1 MKYFAL
7 RRCALFILAGLL
19 MLTSGCRYLA
29 NRYYDFRDTFSVGV
43 GITAENKVTG
53 IVPESLGAYV
63 ELTDLL
69 QFGAVKFNGDV
80 AEADLRGA
88 YAGPESS
95 MRIGFLWWQML
106 RINQAYE
113 DGSFNAFK
121 NQEFP
126 WCYRMESIDMRNH
139 AGKPAKRL
147 HYEHWAMNDHYGT
160 LLLHRGW
167 QYWEYV
173 GAQLG
178 LCDPFVTHFGVMVRL
193 GFDLSEVSDFLLGW
207 VGIDFKHDDMNADE
221 WTIFTKSA
229 DSWGL
234 KLVPAK
240 PACAPAPL
248 SDEDATSATTPTED
262 VAPKPEVRMMDEST
276 TATTTVPE

>member
-7 RRCALFILAGLL
+7 RRCLLFILAGLL

-29 NRYYDFRDTFSVGV
+29 NRYYDFRDIFSVGV

-53 IVPESLGAYV
+53 IMPASLGAYV
-63 ELTDLL
+63 EVTDLL
-69 QFGAVKFNGDV
+69 QCGAITFNGDV
-80 AEADLRGA
+80 AELDLRGA

-95 MRIGFLWWQML
+95 TRIGFLWWQML

-113 DGSFNAFK
+113 DGCFNAFK

-147 HYEHWAMNDHYGT
+147 HYEHWAMNDHEGT

-167 QYWEYV
+167 QYWEYI

-178 LCDPFVTHFGVMVRL
+178 ICDPFVTHFGVMARV

-207 VGIDFKHDDMNADE
+207 VGIDFKHDDMSADE
-221 WTIFTKSA
+221 WTIFTKRA
-229 DSWGL
+229 DTWGL

-240 PACAPAPL
+240 PNCPPEPL
-248 SDEDATSATTPTED
+248 SDEESTSTQSEENGA
-262 VAPKPEVRMMDEST
+262 KPAVHMMDEST
-276 TATTTVPE
+276 SVTTTVNDE